1 VKSTDPNRHLWVGG
15 ADENIPRGHPTLLRV
30 PVKNGVVVDDRVLP
44 LPIDHYEVLRHGE
57 WCTVMVIAT
66 GEVVFQGE
74 GRAEVIVS
82 RAPF

>member
-1 VKSTDPNRHLWVGG
+1 MPLG
-15 ADENIPRGHPTLLRV
+15 
-30 PVKNGVVVDDRVLP
+30 NGQSGDRVLP
-44 LPIDHYEVLRHGE
+44 LPLDHYEVLRHGE

-74 GRAEVIVS
+74 GRAEVAVS

>member
-1 VKSTDPNRHLWVGG
+1 M
-15 ADENIPRGHPTLLRV
+15 
-30 PVKNGVVVDDRVLP
+30 PVKNGVVMDDRLLP

-57 WCTVMVIAT
+57 LCTVLVIAT

-74 GRAEVIVS
+74 GRAEVVVS

>member
-1 VKSTDPNRHLWVGG
+1 VKSTDPNRLLWVGG
-15 ADENIPRGHPTLLRV
+15 SDENIPRGHPTLLLV
-30 PVKNGVVVDDRVLP
+30 PPGNGQSGDRVLP
-44 LPIDHYEVLRHGE
+44 LPLDHYEVLRHGE

-74 GRAEVIVS
+74 GRAEVVVS

>member
-1 VKSTDPNRHLWVGG
+1 VAQH
-15 ADENIPRGHPTLLRV
+15 
-30 PVKNGVVVDDRVLP
+30 GVVVDDRVLP

-74 GRAEVIVS
+74 GRADVVVS
-82 RAPF
+82 QAPV

>member
-1 VKSTDPNRHLWVGG
+1 MKSTDPNRLLWVGG
-15 ADENIPRGHPTLLRV
+15 SDENTPRGHPTLLRV
-30 PVKNGVVVDDRVLP
+30 PLGNGQLGDRVLP
-44 LPIDHYEVLRHGE
+44 LPFDHYEVLRHGE

-74 GRAEVIVS
+74 GRAEVVVS